1 MKSFV
6 QYGAGNIG
14 RGFIGQLFS
23 QAGYEIKFVD
33 VNMEVINAL
42 NSAHRYPISVLSN
55 ELTEEIWVENASG
68 IDGTN
73 STSVSEAIANADM
86 MATAVGVNILTKIVP
101 NLVAGIRLRISGNNR
116 RPLNIIIC
124 ENLIDADKLLHKLI
138 SEQLTVEENS
148 FFDRYVGLVEASI
161 GRMVPIMTEEMK
173 AGNLLRVCVERYCE
187 LPVDRAAFKGEI
199 PDVPHLFPYSPF
211 EFYIKRKLF
220 LHNMGHCLTAFL
232 GELNGDTFIWESM
245 RNPYIKL
252 FVLRAMTD
260 SAVALS
266 KKFQIPI
273 EDIIDHVAD
282 LMLRFSNVALGDT
295 NERVG
300 KDIQRKLSKEDRF
313 VGTLR
318 MLEEVGGSTINV
330 CLGIALGLSLE
341 TNIEEEAILFLKDTS
356 GITKMDSV
364 YLQILTFYKAIQN
377 RFDLQSLLQLSEELK
392 TEQLSKKNMV

>member
-14 RGFIGQLFS
+14 RGFIGQVFS

-33 VNMEVINAL
+33 VNMEVISAI
-42 NSAHRYPISVLSN
+42 NSEHRYPVNILSN
-55 ELTEEIWVENASG
+55 DASEEIWVKNVSG
-68 IDGTN
+68 IDGVN
-73 STSVSEAIANADM
+73 SKLVAEAICDADM
-86 MATAVGVNILTKIVP
+86 MATAVGVNILPKIVP
-101 NLVAGIRLRISGNNR
+101 NLVAGIKMRISEKNYT
-116 RPLNIIIC
+116 PFNIIIC
-124 ENLIDADKLLHKLI
+124 ENLIDADKLLH
-138 SEQLTVEENS
+138 QLLFEHLNEDEKKY
-148 FFDRYVGLVEASI
+148 FDQYIGLVEASI

-232 GELNGDTFIWESM
+232 GELNGDTYIWESI

-273 EDIIDHVAD
+273 EDIMDHVAD

-300 KDIQRKLSKEDRF
+300 KDIKRKLSKEDRF

-318 MLEEVGGSTINV
+318 MLEEVGGSSINV

-341 TNIEEEAILFLKDTS
+341 TKVEEEAIVFLENTS
-356 GITKMDSV
+356 GITKTDSV
-364 YLQILTFYKAIQN
+364 YLQILAFYKAIQN
-377 RFDLQSLLQLSEELK
+377 RSDLQALLQESEELK
-392 TEQLSKKNMV
+392 TEQLSKKIMV